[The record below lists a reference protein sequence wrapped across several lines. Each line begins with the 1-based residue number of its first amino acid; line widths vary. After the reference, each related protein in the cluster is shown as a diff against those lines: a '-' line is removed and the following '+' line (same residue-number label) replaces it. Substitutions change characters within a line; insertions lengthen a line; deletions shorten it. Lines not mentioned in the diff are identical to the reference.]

1 MFYSFTSV
9 KLHYIFYCVHVVVC
23 TFNALYNV
31 YMYTI
36 LFLTTGQLKRG
47 EYVFRQCENLVAN
60 VWRDKRL
67 VYTMSTNT
75 NPTATTT
82 CLRKKKDGSTNS
94 VTIPLNTTLYNIH
107 MGGVDKVD
115 QLRGYYQWKMKSRKF
130 YL

>member
-1 MFYSFTSV
+1 MSS
-9 KLHYIFYCVHVVVC
+9 IHVVVC

-47 EYVFRQCENLVAN
+47 EYVFRQCGNLVAN

-107 MGGVDKVD
+107 MGGVDKAD